1 MSGKEKKSQKPK
13 KVPTPIEPSIS
24 SNGLLL
30 LRKAID
36 VVEYRVEVAEE
47 AVQALQAE
55 RKFP

>member
-13 KVPTPIEPSIS
+13 KAPTPVEPSIS

-36 VVEYRVEVAEE
+36 VVEYRIEQAEE
-47 AVQALQAE
+47 AEEALRLE

>member
-1 MSGKEKKSQKPK
+1 MSGKEKKLQKTK
-13 KVPTPIEPSIS
+13 KVASPAEPSIS

-36 VVEYRVEVAEE
+36 VVEYRAFVDLNAQEE
-47 AVQALQAE
+47 ERRE